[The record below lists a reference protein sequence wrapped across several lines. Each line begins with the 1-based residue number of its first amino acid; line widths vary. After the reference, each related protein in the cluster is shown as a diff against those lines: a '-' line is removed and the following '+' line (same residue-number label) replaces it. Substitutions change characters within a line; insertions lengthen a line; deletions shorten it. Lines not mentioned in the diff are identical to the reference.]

1 MSESTQEWGDDILQV
16 DTIDPE
22 AAARDADEAEPDGL
36 KRTTAGQQD
45 RESPPPG
52 SERADDGPS
61 QQSRET
67 RVFPD
72 SRQRQHDR

>member
-22 AAARDADEAEPDGL
+22 AAPRDADEVEQDGL

-45 RESPPPG
+45 RPSPPPG
-52 SERADDGPS
+52 SEDEPEEPE
-61 QQSRET
+61 QQ
-67 RVFPD
+67 
-72 SRQRQHDR
+72 